1 MTEFYA
7 LTNQQLQE
15 AIDKAGAIVMSN
27 TDKTT
32 SGEARQHAANHL
44 KKLFEVQH
52 QRSLIVINGNT
63 ENNVH

>member
-1 MTEFYA
+1 MNEFYA

-15 AIDKAGAIVMSN
+15 AIDKAGVIVMTA
-27 TDKTT
+27 TDKST

-63 ENNVH
+63 QDNIE